1 MLLSPV
7 QAAVSD
13 QKEERAYNGP
23 GDPMFAAWTESA
35 GSSNSQAGGGPLPC
49 AEPPAVTNGGVVS
62 TAYRIARYVVPQI
75 R

>member
-13 QKEERAYNGP
+13 QKEERAYNGS

-35 GSSNSQAGGGPLPC
+35 A
-49 AEPPAVTNGGVVS
+49 PAIAKQEEARCGVPNP
-62 TAYRIARYVVPQI
+62 RP
-75 R
+75 